1 MIATT
6 IGKTF
11 LKAYNEA
18 HNEGYSAE
26 KFFIDVF
33 HPLFYGHEKYMQWI
47 TNSPFVQGFK
57 KGQPPTPSD
66 RQQKLDRFL
75 EKINEGAND
84 ASVAIGYS
92 STDLQ
97 ATTSGQVTSALNI
110 DISNE
115 DVYASWIGGGL
126 GVGVQGGFS
135 FYFNDPK
142 ILMLIYEG
150 WQYYRNYL
158 EETPALRPNQIDTWN
173 GQWLTHRLNKRF
185 DSSDPLADFDP
196 FSIKNNVAEVE
207 LQSWV
212 RLVFGLSQL
221 EDHQNIL
228 AYVFSLGQ
236 TNTTV
241 GFIPI
246 VTDKFQKPMKLYKK
260 LFGENQYL
268 KDAKTIEEIFGQDNS
283 IRRAFGRGAIGVK
296 ALEPKLIRNLMYQ
309 SDKMPPK
316 LKDDDEMQIVSFN
329 TYITWLLAM
338 LDNEKL
344 HALAKNVVQVFM
356 NYEADTKRAK
366 STKSRA
372 VENLMKS
379 KSADA
384 FLNELLD
391 VIEHASPDNIDAME
405 QLVGYANTLTPDN
418 FRRFLILLKLQYTIA
433 QKRNS

>member
-11 LKAYNEA
+11 LKAYNERYGTEYTA
-18 HNEGYSAE
+18 SS
-26 KFFIDVF
+26 FFKKVYI
-33 HPLFYGHEKYMQWI
+33 PLFFDYPKYMLSGG
-47 TNSPFVQGFK
+47 NS
-57 KGQPPTPSD
+57 
-66 RQQKLDRFL
+66 FL
-75 EKINEGAND
+75 ENPKFKGGKRPDAADRAERIRKTISKIEATPAE
-84 ASVAIGYS
+84 ASPIGYPS
-92 STDLQ
+92 HDLQ
-97 ATTSGQVTSALNI
+97 ATTSGQVSSLQLEITP
-110 DISNE
+110 E

-150 WQYYRNYL
+150 WKYYRNYL
-158 EETPALRPNQIDTWN
+158 EESPTLRPNQIDTWN

-185 DSSDPLADFDP
+185 DSSNPLSNFDP
-196 FSIKNNVAEVE
+196 FNIKNNVSEVE
-207 LQSWV
+207 TQSWV
-212 RLVFGLSQL
+212 KLVFGLSQL
-221 EDHQNIL
+221 EESQNIL
-228 AYVFSLGQ
+228 TYVFSLGQ
-236 TNTTV
+236 MNTTV

-246 VTDKFQKPMKLYKK
+246 ITDKFRKPIKLYKK
-260 LFGENQYL
+260 LFGESQYL
-268 KDAKTIEEIFGQDNS
+268 KDAKTIEEIFGHGS
-283 IRRAFGRGAIGVK
+283 SLRRALGRGAIGVK
-296 ALEPKLIRNLMYQ
+296 ALEPKLIRDLMYR

-316 LKDDDEMQIVSFN
+316 LKDGDETQIVSFN

-344 HALAKNVVQVFM
+344 YDLAKTVVQVFM
-356 NYEADTKRAK
+356 DYEADTNRGK

-384 FLNELLD
+384 FLNELLN
-391 VIEHASPDNIDAME
+391 VVEHASSDNIDALE

-418 FRRFLILLKLQYTIA
+418 FRRFLLLLKLQYSIA